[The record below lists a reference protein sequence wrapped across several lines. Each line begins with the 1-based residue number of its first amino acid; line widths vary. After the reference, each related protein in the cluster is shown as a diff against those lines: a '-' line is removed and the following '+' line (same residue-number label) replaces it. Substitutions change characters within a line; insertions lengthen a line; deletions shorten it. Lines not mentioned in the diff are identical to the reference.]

1 MALTRPKYSNIVDTD
16 YKASCRVVTTTN
28 ITLSGGAPSTYD
40 SVTLAVGDRILV
52 TGQDTGSQNG
62 IYTVATLGTGSN
74 GTWSRAFDAND
85 GTRLSAGMQTTI
97 GAGTYGGKRWQLT
110 TPDPIVIGSTSL
122 TFVEGSGTPGGF
134 TKQVQ
139 FNNSGTLGGATNL
152 EYIIGNGAV
161 IATGN
166 IEAKSNMLVSAGS
179 NRQMFYNNNGTLAG
193 AASFEYIL
201 GNGAIVASANV
212 ESKTNINTTALYTNQ
227 LIWAANGSGI
237 ISDVPDPSVYLG
249 IKTITTAT
257 TLIDTVPIAGNVGFR
272 WTVTA
277 KDTINSRFRY
287 GILDSVNDGTT
298 VYYNEY
304 SKIFS
309 NPAYPVGTFTSN
321 ITSGNINLWGVG
333 DSASVQ
339 VTFQRLS
346 LGSLTVEGYSKQ
358 KMAIGP
364 RGDIT
369 GTTGVIQTSNTTPA
383 TSTTT
388 GALLVPGGAG
398 IQGNLYIGGNTVVSS
413 NLTVLG
419 NLIVQGDTTTLN
431 TATLDVED
439 LNITVAK
446 GAASAAAANGAGLTV
461 DGAGA
466 TILYTSASDTWNF
479 NKGIIVTSGSL
490 TNITGAAST
499 LVATNFSSGNA
510 QVTGGSITG
519 ITGAASTFVVTNFST
534 GNLQATGGSATGIT
548 GAASTFVAT
557 NFSTGNIWATGGYI
571 DNTSI
576 GANTAA
582 QNVNTVNFKAANLL
596 LSGNTV
602 TSGNIT
608 FSSIGTLSY
617 AAESVAPKQYHDA
630 FAVVFG
636 Y

>member
-28 ITLSGGAPSTYD
+28 ITLSGSAPNVYD
-40 SVTLAVGDRILV
+40 GVTLAVGNRVLV
-52 TGQDTGSQNG
+52 AGQDTGSQNG
-62 IYTVATLGTGSN
+62 LYTVLTLGTGSN
-74 GTWSRAFDAND
+74 GTWTRAFDAND

-97 GAGTYGGKRWQLT
+97 SEGTYSGIQFRLT
-110 TPDPIVIGSTSL
+110 TPDPITVGSTSL
-122 TFVEGSGTPGGF
+122 SFVDGSGVPGGAP
-134 TKQVQ
+134 KQLQ
-139 FNNSGTLGGATNL
+139 
-152 EYIIGNGAV
+152 
-161 IATGN
+161 
-166 IEAKSNMLVSAGS
+166 
-179 NRQMFYNNNGTLAG
+179 YNNNGVLGGAG
-193 AASFEYIL
+193 VLEYIL
-201 GNGAIVASANV
+201 ANTTLISTGNVISSANLI
-212 ESKTNINTTALYTNQ
+212 STTFRAGE
-227 LIWAANGSGI
+227 LIWNANGIAI

-309 NPAYPVGTFTSN
+309 NPVYPVGTFTSN

-346 LGSLTVEGYSKQ
+346 LGSLTVEGYAKQ

-364 RGDIT
+364 KGDIT
-369 GTTGVIQTSNTTPA
+369 GTSGVINTSNIAPA
-383 TSTTT
+383 TSTVT
-388 GALLVPGGAG
+388 GALIVSGGAG
-398 IQGNLYIGGNTVVSS
+398 IAGNIYAGENIVSGG

-419 NLIVQGDTTTLN
+419 SLIVQGDVTTLN
-431 TATLDVED
+431 TSTLEVED

-461 DGAGA
+461 DGAAA
-466 TILYTSASDTWNF
+466 TILYTSTTDTWNF
-479 NKGIIVTSGSL
+479 NKGI
-490 TNITGAAST
+490 
-499 LVATNFSSGNA
+499 VATS
-510 QVTGGSITG
+510 GSITG
-519 ITGAASTFVVTNFST
+519 ITGSASTFVVTNFST

-548 GAASTFVAT
+548 GAASTFVVT

-630 FAVVFG
+630 FAVVINR
-636 Y
+636 